1 MGWFG
6 PWRSHLWTS
15 GQPHERLPD
24 RTSHL
29 PSTGSANCSPGG
41 PLTASQRGQRWRV
54 GLPTARHHLGQ
65 LSVKKGER
73 PTLVFQDCPAGHGQ
87 LPLQKVQG
95 QAVESINGHP
105 SDSCFSTQCPF
116 SLLLARA
123 LHWTFGEPALSNS
136 QPMCF
141 NWLHSL
147 PGCKDGSHDLGLT
160 NQSTTFL

>member
-1 MGWFG
+1 MRWYG
-6 PWRSHLWTS
+6 PWRSHLWTQDS
-15 GQPHERLPD
+15 PMKDFQ
-24 RTSHL
+24 
-29 PSTGSANCSPGG
+29 TGLVTCQAESANCSPGG

-65 LSVKKGER
+65 LSVKKGESA
-73 PTLVFQDCPAGHGQ
+73 TLVSQDCPAGHGQ
-87 LPLQKVQG
+87 LPLQKSRG
-95 QAVESINGHP
+95 KPWSP
-105 SDSCFSTQCPF
+105 STVILVTVVFATQCPF

-123 LHWTFGEPALSNS
+123 LHWTFGEPPLSNS

-141 NWLHSL
+141 NRLHSL